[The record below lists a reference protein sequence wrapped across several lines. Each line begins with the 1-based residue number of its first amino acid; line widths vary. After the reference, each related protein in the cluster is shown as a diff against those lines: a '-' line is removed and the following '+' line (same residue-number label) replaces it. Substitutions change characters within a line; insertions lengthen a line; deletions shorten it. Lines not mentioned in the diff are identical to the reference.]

1 MKDLSKEVVEELIT
15 RLRSDKVSC
24 DQFYRSFGL
33 ENLEKKP
40 YPDTAFGEIANIDK
54 LFPDTPI
61 KLVINVCLALQ
72 FYDLVELLEKA
83 IKPRTLRPALPMNE
97 ITSSLSYSNRPT
109 TSYSKVKIVFVG
121 DGENTFVTIRNFFQK
136 ISPGSEIYRIPLGFF
151 LLESE
156 ERNLTAQRNEIEELL
171 KELPVEQ
178 TEKEGEER
186 RYKSDEPTPKRFL
199 PKSLTAGILTLED
212 LRKQKN
218 DIEEKLEKVNANLQ
232 AQMKKLEA
240 DTSRAVDDLW
250 NKERG
255 KIFIYCIC

>member
-1 MKDLSKEVVEELIT
+1 MKDLSKEIIGELIT

-40 YPDTAFGEIANIDK
+40 YPDTAFGEIVNIAK

-61 KLVINVCLALQ
+61 KLVKDVCLALQ

-83 IKPRTLRPALPMNE
+83 IKPRKLRPALPMSE
-97 ITSSLSYSNRPT
+97 ITRSLSYSKRPT
-109 TSYSKVKIVFVG
+109 TFYSKVKIVFVG
-121 DGENTFVTIRNFFQK
+121 DGENTFVTIKNVFQK
-136 ISPGSEIYRIPLGFF
+136 ISPGSEIYRIPLGVF

-156 ERNLTAQRNEIEELL
+156 ERNLAAQRNEIEAELL
-171 KELPVEQ
+171 GR
-178 TEKEGEER
+178 TEKGEER
-186 RYKSDEPTPKRFL
+186 RYKSDEPTLKRFI
-199 PKSLTAGILTLED
+199 PKSLTAGNLSLEE
-212 LRKQKN
+212 LRKRKN
-218 DIEEKLEKVNANLQ
+218 DIEEKLQKVNANLQ

-250 NKERG
+250 KEERG
-255 KIFIYCIC
+255 NIFIYCNC